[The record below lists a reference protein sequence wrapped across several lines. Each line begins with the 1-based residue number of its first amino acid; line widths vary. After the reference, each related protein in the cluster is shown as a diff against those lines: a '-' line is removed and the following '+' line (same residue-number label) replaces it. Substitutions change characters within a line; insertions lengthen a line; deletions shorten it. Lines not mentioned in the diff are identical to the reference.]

1 MKSFKKIFRPRL
13 QIVESKTINTV
24 QNCLGDTVEAKE
36 SVKYYIIMKKW
47 WSFLMPENGILYARF
62 ENANAILDTSHKY
75 GKGTHEMSWHVRYH
89 WHGKLMGT
97 MFYNYEEA
105 KFVMDQMINEPNRF
119 IWT

>member
-1 MKSFKKIFRPRL
+1 MKLFKNVFRPKL
-13 QIVESKTINTV
+13 DIVESKKVNVV
-24 QNCLGDTVEAKE
+24 QNCLGDTVEE
-36 SVKYYIIMKKW
+36 QVSVKYYIIMKKW

-62 ENANAILDTSHKY
+62 ENADAILDNSSKY
-75 GKGTHEMSWHVRYH
+75 GKGTHKMSWHIRYY
-89 WHGKLMGT
+89 WHGELKGT